1 VFLGTPHHGSD
12 LAKWGVFFS
21 SLLTLAKPTNRAAV
35 KLLRKDSEVLG
46 DLQEDFHTLLE
57 RRKENQRNRITVVC
71 FYETL
76 LTCKFWVVPKD
87 SAVIPGELSLP
98 IHANH
103 QVRSL
108 GCLNPGYTTLKQCR
122 TSQSSPRPPK
132 RATRMSCEKS
142 STLWMNT
149 HTTAGF
155 GLLFPP
161 ST

>member
-1 VFLGTPHHGSD
+1 VAHSLGGIVVKKALAMSSQSNLERIRQIEASTSGIVFLGTPHHGSD

-21 SLLTLAKPTNRAAV
+21 SLLNLAKSTNRAAV
-35 KLLRKDSEVLG
+35 KLLQKDSEVLG

-57 RRKENQRNRITVVC
+57 RRKDKMNRITVVC

-87 SAVIPGELSLP
+87 SAVIPGEVSLP

-108 GCLNPGYTTLKQCR
+108 DSLNSGYVTLKQCR
-122 TSQSSPRPPK
+122 TWR
-132 RATRMSCEKS
+132 
-142 STLWMNT
+142 
-149 HTTAGF
+149 
-155 GLLFPP
+155 
-161 ST
+161 

>member
-1 VFLGTPHHGSD
+1 MVKKALAMSSQSKLERIRQIEASTSGIVFLGTPHHGSD

-21 SLLTLAKPTNRAAV
+21 SLLNLAKTTNRAAV

-57 RRKENQRNRITVVC
+57 RRKEKDTKNRITVVC

-76 LTCKFWVVPKD
+76 LTCKFWVVPRD

-103 QVRSL
+103 EVRSL
-108 GCLNPGYTTLKQCR
+108 DCLNSGYMTLKQCR
-122 TSQSSPRPPK
+122 TWR
-132 RATRMSCEKS
+132 
-142 STLWMNT
+142 
-149 HTTAGF
+149 
-155 GLLFPP
+155 
-161 ST
+161 

>member
-1 VFLGTPHHGSD
+1 MVKKALAMSSQSNIERMRQIEGSTSGIVFLGTPHHGSD
-12 LAKWGVFFS
+12 LAKWGFFFS
-21 SLLTLAKPTNRAAV
+21 SLLNLAKPTNCAAV
-35 KLLRKDSEVLG
+35 KLLRKDSEVLV

-57 RRKENQRNRITVVC
+57 RRKDERNRITVVC

-108 GCLNPGYTTLKQCR
+108 DCFNSGYITLKHCR
-122 TSQSSPRPPK
+122 IWQ
-132 RATRMSCEKS
+132 
-142 STLWMNT
+142 
-149 HTTAGF
+149 
-155 GLLFPP
+155 
-161 ST
+161 

>member
-1 VFLGTPHHGSD
+1 MVKKALVMSSQSKLERIQQIEASTSGIVFLGTPHHGSD

-21 SLLTLAKPTNRAAV
+21 SLLNLAKPTNRAAV

-57 RRKENQRNRITVVC
+57 RRKDKGNRITVVC

-76 LTCKFWVVPKD
+76 LTYKFWVVPKD
-87 SAVIPGELSLP
+87 SAVMPGELSLP

-108 GCLNPGYTTLKQCR
+108 DCLNSGYITLKQCR
-122 TSQSSPRPPK
+122 TWQ
-132 RATRMSCEKS
+132 
-142 STLWMNT
+142 
-149 HTTAGF
+149 
-155 GLLFPP
+155 
-161 ST
+161 

>member
-1 VFLGTPHHGSD
+1 VAHSLGGIVVKKALAMSSQSKFERIRQIEASTSGIVFLGTPHHGSD

-21 SLLTLAKPTNRAAV
+21 SLLSLAKPTNRAAV

-57 RRKENQRNRITVVC
+57 RRKDKRNRITVVC

-108 GCLNPGYTTLKQCR
+108 GCLNSGYITLKQCR
-122 TSQSSPRPPK
+122 TWQ
-132 RATRMSCEKS
+132 
-142 STLWMNT
+142 
-149 HTTAGF
+149 
-155 GLLFPP
+155 
-161 ST
+161 

>member
-1 VFLGTPHHGSD
+1 MVKKALAMSSQSKFERIRQIEASTSGIVFLGTPHHGSD

-21 SLLTLAKPTNRAAV
+21 SLLNLAKTTNRAAV

-57 RRKENQRNRITVVC
+57 RRKEKDTKNRITVVC

-76 LTCKFWVVPKD
+76 LTCKFWVVPRD

-103 QVRSL
+103 EVRSL
-108 GCLNPGYTTLKQCR
+108 DCLNSGYMTLKQCR
-122 TSQSSPRPPK
+122 TWR
-132 RATRMSCEKS
+132 
-142 STLWMNT
+142 
-149 HTTAGF
+149 
-155 GLLFPP
+155 
-161 ST
+161 